1 MFTKDRL
8 RIICENKRPPDVS
21 LILGRDLQTRTRW
34 RLIPARKQHNT
45 SPLPFPFHPS
55 SWPIPVVFSWQEEQ
69 LFFWILS
76 DYLKLEDWY
85 PQPPRDVSSPKSWE
99 GYSPALHPI
108 TNGYKTICSVYLVS
122 SFHADRYLHHCF
134 YRFWGRLLRMPRPW
148 AEAAKESSDKTK
160 MYRTTPQIH

>member
-8 RIICENKRPPDVS
+8 RIISENKRPPDVS

-55 SWPIPVVFSWQEEQ
+55 SCPIPVVFSWQQEQ

-76 DYLKLEDWY
+76 DHLKLEDWY
-85 PQPPRDVSSPKSWE
+85 PQPPRDVSSLKGWE

-108 TNGYKTICSVYLVS
+108 TNGYKRICTVYLVS
-122 SFHADRYLHHCF
+122 SFHTDSSLHHCVC
-134 YRFWGRLLRMPRPW
+134 RFWGQLLRMPRPW
-148 AEAAKESSDKTK
+148 AETA
-160 MYRTTPQIH
+160 